1 MRTDFGMGVSLLK
14 REDESLQD
22 YFLSFSPL
30 APFFGVAWRFAP
42 MVGASA
48 ALAPESPAKPVR
60 KPASAAAPAAPAAK
74 PARAKVAVDD
84 AVELSAEA
92 APLTEAAPGAPAP
105 KSGPEAP
112 APKSAPE
119 APSPISVAVAEVE
132 PAVADDLTAI
142 KGVGPKLSRQ
152 LNEMGLFT
160 YAQIAALT
168 AEDLTRIDAHLT
180 GVNKGSAERNDW
192 IGQAKALAEG

>member
-48 ALAPESPAKPVR
+48 ALAPESRAKPVR

-92 APLTEAAPGAPAP
+92 APLTEAA
-105 KSGPEAP
+105 PEAP

>member
-14 REDESLQD
+14 RENESLQD

-42 MVGASA
+42 MVAASA
-48 ALAPESPAKPVR
+48 ALAPKSPAEAVR
-60 KPASAAAPAAPAAK
+60 KPMSAGAAAAAPAAR
-74 PARAKVAVDD
+74 PARAKVSVDD
-84 AVELSAEA
+84 AVELSSEA
-92 APLTEAAPGAPAP
+92 APLTEAAP
-105 KSGPEAP
+105 EAP
-112 APKSAPE
+112 A
-119 APSPISVAVAEVE
+119 PISVAVVAVE

-168 AEDLTRIDAHLT
+168 AEDLTRIDAHLS

-192 IGQAKALAEG
+192 IGQARALAAD